1 MPQTPKYVTDGG
13 LAKPQ
18 PLCRTG
24 RAPIPHELAKYEQ
37 QSPIQA
43 LSYRQFWC
51 TRPDQAAALLT
62 S

>member
-43 LSYRQFWC
+43 LDLASIDMSRH
-51 TRPDQAAALLT
+51 ALLT
-62 S
+62 PCELL